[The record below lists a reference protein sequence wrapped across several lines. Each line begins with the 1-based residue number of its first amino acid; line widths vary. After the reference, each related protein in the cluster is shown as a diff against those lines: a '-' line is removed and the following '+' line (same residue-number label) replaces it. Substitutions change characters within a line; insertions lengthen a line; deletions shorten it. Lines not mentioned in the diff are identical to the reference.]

1 MDIRFSTYNDFLTE
15 YQTYKLDKCSNC
27 EGVRELIDDDVTV
40 VIENRTLHFPELL
53 VLCCNKCGDKCLPEY
68 SKQIIDGAYK
78 SMIEQEQFV
87 GEFVSKSY
95 KRNLN
100 IVKKQIINT
109 TIKIIIISLVFVMM
123 RNIQQKVF

>member
-87 GEFVSKSY
+87 GEFVSKST

>member
-15 YQTYKLDKCSNC
+15 YKTYRLDKCSKC
-27 EGVRELIDDDVTV
+27 KGVRELIDDDVTV

-53 VLCCNKCGDKCLPEY
+53 ILCCNKCGNKCLPEY
-68 SKQIIDGAYK
+68 SKQMIDGAYK
-78 SMIEQEQFV
+78 SMIEQEQYVASSFQRII
-87 GEFVSKSY
+87 

-100 IVKKQIINT
+100 IAKKQIINT

-123 RNIQQKVF
+123 RSIQ

>member
-87 GEFVSKSY
+87 GEFVSK
-95 KRNLN
+95 RNLN

>member
-87 GEFVSKSY
+87 GGLFQKAT

-123 RNIQQKVF
+123 RNIQQKFF

>member
-1 MDIRFSTYNDFLTE
+1 M
-15 YQTYKLDKCSNC
+15 
-27 EGVRELIDDDVTV
+27 RELIDDDVTV

-87 GEFVSKSY
+87 GGLFQKAT

>member
-87 GEFVSKSY
+87 GGLFQKAT

>member
-87 GEFVSKSY
+87 GEFVSKAT

>member
-27 EGVRELIDDDVTV
+27 EGMRELIDDDVTV

-87 GEFVSKSY
+87 GEFLVTLDGSEVFRSD
-95 KRNLN
+95 
-100 IVKKQIINT
+100 IVAREDIRRMSFGMYLLRILGEIIA
-109 TIKIIIISLVFVMM
+109 F
-123 RNIQQKVF
+123 